1 MEKLVRDRIPII
13 MRDAGVQAAVRYVD
27 QNDKLPWLYS
37 KLREEAD
44 ELEAASTLD
53 ECADVFEVL
62 RAIAAALGYSLDELV
77 SAADS
82 KREVRGGFRDGCIL
96 TVDI

>member
-1 MEKLVRDRIPII
+1 MEKIVRDRIPVI
-13 MRDAGVQAAVRYVD
+13 MRDAGVLANVRYVEQSD
-27 QNDKLPWLYS
+27 RLPWLYS

-62 RAIAAALGYSLDELV
+62 KAIAIALGHSLEDII
-77 SAADS
+77 SAADA
-82 KREVRGGFRDGCIL
+82 KRAARGGFEDGCIL
-96 TVDI
+96 TVDE